1 MDPGRTPER
10 LRRLS
15 SRRQRADPGRIQVI
29 TPVPPNGLSVPGDW
43 LPASEGY
50 AWRLGKPVSDLKG
63 LGAAIAADP
72 NLPVCVASRMWNW
85 AMSRGDI
92 VNDQVTLT
100 PELAGRLAGI
110 LVQNN
115 WNVKELVRQ
124 VFNDPSFVRY

>member
-1 MDPGRTPER
+1 V
-10 LRRLS
+10 
-15 SRRQRADPGRIQVI
+15 IQVI
-29 TPVPPNGLSVPGDW
+29 TPVPPNGLSLPTDW

-50 AWRLGKPVSDLKG
+50 SWRLGKPVADLTG

-100 PELAGRLAGI
+100 PQLASRLAGI
-110 LVQNN
+110 LVKNN

-124 VFNDPSFVRY
+124 MFNDPSFVRY